1 MGDDGA
7 AVFPC
12 SRTDI
17 DDIIGS
23 PHGIFV
29 VFDDD
34 ECIAQVAQA
43 LEGFQELVVIPLM
56 QADRRFVQDVEDA
69 DQARTD
75 LGRQADSLGFAA
87 RQGPGRPRQSEI
99 IEADGLQE
107 IQAGLDFLENLFA
120 NELLLFRQFQAIEEG
135 NHIADRQI
143 RQFSDV
149 QAAYLD
155 GQRFVAQARAM
166 AGRTGLDGHEL
177 SELVAH
183 HIR

>member
-1 MGDDGA
+1 
-7 AVFPC
+7 
-12 SRTDI
+12 
-17 DDIIGS
+17 
-23 PHGIFV
+23 
-29 VFDDD
+29 
-34 ECIAQVAQA
+34 
-43 LEGFQELVVIPLM
+43 M

-69 DQARTD
+69 NQARRS
-75 LGRQADSLGFAA
+75 GSPGGSLGFAA

-135 NHIADRQI
+135 NHIANRQI